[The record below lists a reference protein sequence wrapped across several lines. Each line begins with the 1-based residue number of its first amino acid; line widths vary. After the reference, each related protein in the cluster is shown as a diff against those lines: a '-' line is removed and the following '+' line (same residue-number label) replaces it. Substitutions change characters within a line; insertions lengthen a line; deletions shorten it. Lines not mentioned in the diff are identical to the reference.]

1 MSPTPG
7 APSRSRALPP
17 LLAATAVVVV
27 LLLRA
32 MSAAH
37 GALLLYIP
45 VAALAGVVLAL
56 ASGSAA
62 VPRRAPGKAL
72 AIGLVLAVVGLATLG
87 ADAAGGWA
95 FPLWLLL
102 AGGGVGVMTLAARA
116 LLRPAGSAGTDERE
130 SPQA

>member
-1 MSPTPG
+1 MSGTRG

-17 LLAATAVVVV
+17 VLVATALVVV

-32 MSAAH
+32 LGAAH
-37 GALLLYIP
+37 GALLLYVP
-45 VAALAGVVLAL
+45 VAVLAGVVLAL

-72 AIGLVLAVVGLATLG
+72 AAGLALAVVGLGMLG
-87 ADAAGGWA
+87 AEASGGWA

-102 AGGGVGVMTLAARA
+102 AGGGVATMTLAARE
-116 LLRPAGSAGTDERE
+116 LLRPTGTTGADGGE
-130 SPQA
+130 PPLG